1 MNYVDL
7 HVHSTASDGT
17 LSPFQVVAHAAER
30 NLKAIA
36 LTYHD
41 TVSGIPKARSA
52 SSQYP
57 VELVPGIELSCLY
70 KTIEIHILGFY
81 IDETNPVLLEGLN
94 HMVQIRERRNLE
106 MLKRFQEDHI
116 NITMEVQKQVHLV

>member
-36 LTYHD
+36 LTDHD

-70 KTIEIHILGFY
+70 KTI
-81 IDETNPVLLEGLN
+81 
-94 HMVQIRERRNLE
+94 
-106 MLKRFQEDHI
+106 
-116 NITMEVQKQVHLV
+116 

>member
-17 LSPFQVVAHAAER
+17 LSPFEVVAYAARR

-36 LTYHD
+36 LTDHD

-52 SSQYP
+52 AAQYP

-70 KTIEIHILGFY
+70 NTTEIHILGFY
-81 IDETNPVLLEGLN
+81 IDETSPVLLEGLN
-94 HMVQIRERRNLE
+94 HMVQIRKRRNLE
-106 MLKRFQEDHI
+106 MLR
-116 NITMEVQKQVHLV
+116 NTSRAY